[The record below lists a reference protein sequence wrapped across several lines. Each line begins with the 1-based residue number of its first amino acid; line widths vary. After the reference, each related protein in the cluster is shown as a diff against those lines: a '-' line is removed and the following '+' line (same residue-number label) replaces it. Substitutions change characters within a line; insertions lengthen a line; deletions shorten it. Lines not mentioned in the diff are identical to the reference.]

1 MRVLTFGFFLSI
13 LYFQIYCVQC
23 KIKTE
28 DEECEKYC
36 KTLNGFIT
44 KHCGIICLTYGSAET
59 RYCVLACSMKAHSVN
74 AFYKCVDP
82 CYHEPKSNAT
92 FCGKSDENHRRSPY
106 PSRFLCGSSL
116 CLLPH
121 CPLSVALSSLL
132 QSGISLPIVDRLSS
146 LPSSLRRIP

>member
-92 FCGKSDENHRRSPY
+92 CEEYCRQFYQPPQSNICPDVCHENWESNIHSCKT
-106 PSRFLCGSSL
+106 FQIIL
-116 CLLPH
+116 
-121 CPLSVALSSLL
+121 
-132 QSGISLPIVDRLSS
+132 
-146 LPSSLRRIP
+146 

>member
-59 RYCVLACSMKAHSVN
+59 RYCEFIETNKTETLN
-74 AFYKCVDP
+74 F
-82 CYHEPKSNAT
+82 
-92 FCGKSDENHRRSPY
+92 
-106 PSRFLCGSSL
+106 
-116 CLLPH
+116 
-121 CPLSVALSSLL
+121 
-132 QSGISLPIVDRLSS
+132 QRLNERT
-146 LPSSLRRIP
+146 LKMLNRYVIA